1 MSGVL
6 HPMGPEPAQT
16 YWVRRGVLLAVV
28 LLLAAIVVFGVANLT
43 KAAVATAP
51 PPPIAPAGTSP
62 TPSTTPRPSAAV
74 STAMAGPTPSAAT
87 GGPSATAG
95 TSTRAG
101 ASTSAT
107 PSSSTA
113 AKPSTTPIAPTAK
126 PSTTPTKPSATPTVI
141 GTPDCQPAALRV
153 KVKGDR
159 SLSPGE
165 NNTFTLSLI
174 NPGAQTCLASV
185 TDQNFGLKIYSG
197 KDRIWSSQDCGKTLA
212 AFDKKLA
219 PRAGVS
225 WKMTWDGER
234 SVKGKECKRGKD
246 TPQPGTYWATAQLD
260 GAEPVQ
266 LRMIIS

>member
-28 LLLAAIVVFGVANLT
+28 LLLATIVVFGVANLT

-51 PPPIAPAGTSP
+51 PPPIPPAVTSP
-62 TPSTTPRPSAAV
+62 TPSATPRPSAAV
-74 STAMAGPTPSAAT
+74 STAPAGPTPSTTT
-87 GGPSATAG
+87 GGPSATAP
-95 TSTRAG
+95 
-101 ASTSAT
+101 ASTSAA

-113 AKPSTTPIAPTAK
+113 AKPSATPSAK
-126 PSTTPTKPSATPTVI
+126 PSPTATVI
-141 GTPDCQPAALRV
+141 GTPDCKPAALRV
-153 KVKGDR
+153 TVKGDR
-159 SLSPGE
+159 SLSPGQ

-174 NPGAQTCLASV
+174 NPSAQTCLASV
-185 TDQNFGLKIYSG
+185 TDQNFELKVYSG

-219 PRAGVS
+219 ARAGVT
-225 WKMTWDGER
+225 WKMTWNGER
-234 SVKGKECKRGKD
+234 SVKGKECKRGPD

-260 GAEPVQ
+260 GAKPVQ

>member
-6 HPMGPEPAQT
+6 HPVGPEPAQT

-28 LLLAAIVVFGVANLT
+28 LLLAVIVVFGVANLT

-51 PPPIAPAGTSP
+51 PPPIPAAATSP
-62 TPSTTPRPSAAV
+62 TPSTTPRPSTAA
-74 STAMAGPTPSAAT
+74 SSSAGPTPSAAAT
-87 GGPSATAG
+87 GGPSAT
-95 TSTRAG
+95 SP
-101 ASTSAT
+101 ASTNAQ

-113 AKPSTTPIAPTAK
+113 ARPSATHAAK
-126 PSTTPTKPSATPTVI
+126 PSATPTAKPSATPTVI
-141 GTPDCQPAALRV
+141 GTPDCRPAGLRV
-153 KVKGDR
+153 TVKGDR
-159 SLSPGE
+159 SLSPGQ
-165 NNTFTLSLI
+165 NNTFTLSLT

-185 TDQNFGLKIYSG
+185 TDQNFELKIYSG

-225 WKMTWDGER
+225 WKMTWNGER
-234 SVKGKECKRGKD
+234 SVKGKACKRGTD

-260 GAEPVQ
+260 GAKPVQ

>member
-28 LLLAAIVVFGVANLT
+28 LLLAAMVVFGVANLT

-51 PPPIAPAGTSP
+51 PPPIPPAVTSP
-62 TPSTTPRPSAAV
+62 TPSTTPRPSTAV
-74 STAMAGPTPSAAT
+74 STPPAGPAPSAT
-87 GGPSATAG
+87 SGGPSSSAPP
-95 TSTRAG
+95 
-101 ASTSAT
+101 STSAV

-113 AKPSTTPIAPTAK
+113 AKA
-126 PSTTPTKPSATPTVI
+126 SATPSAEPGPTTTVI
-141 GTPDCQPAALRV
+141 GTPDCAPAGLRV
-153 KVKGDR
+153 KVSGDR
-159 SLSPGE
+159 SLSPGQ
-165 NNTFTLSLI
+165 NNTFTLSLV
-174 NPGAQTCLASV
+174 NAGARTCLTSV
-185 TDQNFGLKIYSG
+185 TDTNFELKIYSG

-225 WKMTWDGER
+225 WKMTWNGER
-234 SVKGKECKRGKD
+234 SVKSKDCKRGAD
-246 TPQPGTYWATAQLD
+246 TPQAGTYWATAQLD
-260 GAEPVQ
+260 GAKPVQ

>member
-28 LLLAAIVVFGVANLT
+28 LLLATIVVFGVANLT

-51 PPPIAPAGTSP
+51 PPPIPPAVTSP
-62 TPSTTPRPSAAV
+62 TPSTTPRPSTAV
-74 STAMAGPTPSAAT
+74 STPPAGPAPSSAT
-87 GGPSATAG
+87 SGGPSASAPP
-95 TSTRAG
+95 
-101 ASTSAT
+101 STSAV

-113 AKPSTTPIAPTAK
+113 AKPSAT
-126 PSTTPTKPSATPTVI
+126 PSARPSPTTTVI
-141 GTPDCQPAALRV
+141 GTPDCAPAGLRV
-153 KVKGDR
+153 KVSGDR
-159 SLSPGE
+159 SLSPGQ
-165 NNTFTLSLI
+165 NNTFTLSLV
-174 NPGAQTCLASV
+174 NPGARTCLTSV
-185 TDQNFGLKIYSG
+185 TDSNFELKIYSG

-225 WKMTWDGER
+225 WKMTWNGER
-234 SVKGKECKRGKD
+234 SVKGKECKRGAD
-246 TPQPGTYWATAQLD
+246 TPQSGTYWATAQLD
-260 GAEPVQ
+260 GAKPVQ